1 MISLYEDRIQIEL
14 SQNVFLKGYEISLSS
29 YFEALSRNIQGSL
42 EHVFVLAYMY
52 MKYDMSEY
60 VYKSITNYEV
70 WYNLDS
76 ESASH
81 LPWLNLS
88 QVVQVGW
95 KLEEEGLLISQ
106 VVREYVWA

>member
-1 MISLYEDRIQIEL
+1 MKNVCGASGGSKLKNYLSFKITLFMISVYEDSIQIEL

-70 WYNLDS
+70 
-76 ESASH
+76 
-81 LPWLNLS
+81 
-88 QVVQVGW
+88 
-95 KLEEEGLLISQ
+95 
-106 VVREYVWA
+106 